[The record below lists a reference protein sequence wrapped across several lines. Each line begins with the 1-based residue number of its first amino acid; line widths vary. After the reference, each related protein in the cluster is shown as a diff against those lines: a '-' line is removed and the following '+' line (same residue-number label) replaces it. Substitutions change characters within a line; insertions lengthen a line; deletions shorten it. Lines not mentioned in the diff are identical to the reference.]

1 MKVYTSSYWKYK
13 GSHGVQISNSMPE
26 GAVTYR
32 RLPMLYPRWDM
43 VSNWNKVKK
52 LPDTHPEKLKEWR
65 RFEDEYWKKLCS
77 IGVDHIISC
86 LSEGDVLLCWCNKEE
101 WCHRTILAKWL
112 RLNGVEVE
120 EI

>member
-1 MKVYTSSYWKYK
+1 MAYRYLIVCRKELLHIADFLCCTRD
-13 GSHGVQISNSMPE
+13 GIS
-26 GAVTYR
+26 
-32 RLPMLYPRWDM
+32 

>member
-1 MKVYTSSYWKYK
+1 MKVYTSNYWKYK

-52 LPDTHPEKLKEWR
+52 LPDTHP
-65 RFEDEYWKKLCS
+65 
-77 IGVDHIISC
+77 
-86 LSEGDVLLCWCNKEE
+86 
-101 WCHRTILAKWL
+101 
-112 RLNGVEVE
+112 
-120 EI
+120 